1 MLPVKVFFGPPLFG
15 DEAYG
20 TNQTTEGTATSP
32 QRKEQIFIPSGI
44 RTYFLAR
51 DVMKYDPI
59 TISQNSDL
67 ADAALI
73 MAMNRISG
81 LPVVDSNGNLV
92 GIITKTD
99 VVKAMAA
106 SR

>member
-15 DEAYG
+15 DEH
-20 TNQTTEGTATSP
+20 TDNQTTQGTATSP

-67 ADAALI
+67 L
-73 MAMNRISG
+73 M
-81 LPVVDSNGNLV
+81 LPNNGDEPN
-92 GIITKTD
+92 
-99 VVKAMAA
+99 
-106 SR
+106 

>member
-32 QRKEQIFIPSGI
+32 QRKEQIFIPSGPSGI

-51 DVMKYDPI
+51 DVLKYDPI
-59 TISQNSDL
+59 TISQNSD
-67 ADAALI
+67 
-73 MAMNRISG
+73 
-81 LPVVDSNGNLV
+81 
-92 GIITKTD
+92 
-99 VVKAMAA
+99 
-106 SR
+106 